1 MLTRE
6 EADEIRKKYWVVMH
20 GLFNTTASC
29 EYLSKILDEFTE
41 VEKKT
46 PKRRIHVGDIYRDA
60 DGVLR
65 ELSKVE
71 GSLEGAYD
79 PIYTSTCG
87 YDYDMTGKYIGE
99 CDKAYL
105 DTSICYQLVEV
116 EDE

>member
-46 PKRRIHVGDIYRDA
+46 PKRRIHVGDIYRDKSGCLREITSIQKDCETIYIQCIFA
-60 DGVLR
+60 DFKSYDLDGVCHDDDS
-65 ELSKVE
+65 EL
-71 GSLEGAYD
+71 D
-79 PIYTSTCG
+79 
-87 YDYDMTGKYIGE
+87 
-99 CDKAYL
+99 L
-105 DTSICYQLVEV
+105 DTSVCYQLVKV